1 MENRP
6 MQRQPGITTAASI
19 RWIIVLAMACLLA
32 WPGDSFSDSEKPAP
46 ALAAEQ
52 SPSATGI
59 QAIDTKQLL
68 ELLHRQKGAPLLVN
82 YWATWCPPCL
92 EEMPALIEFYREQ
105 IPQGVRFLSISA
117 DHPDDIASH
126 LEPYRQ
132 KMKLP
137 FPVYVVG
144 GEPPDRFIP
153 AVDPQ
158 WQGSLPAT
166 FIHDATGAIVWR
178 HFEKLEKADFENIL
192 GLLKRELQAN
202 PNDRTS

>member
-1 MENRP
+1 M
-6 MQRQPGITTAASI
+6 
-19 RWIIVLAMACLLA
+19 VCLLA
-32 WPGDSFSDSEKPAP
+32 WPGESFADPKKSAQPI

-52 SPSATGI
+52 SHSATGI

-68 ELLHRQKGAPLLVN
+68 ELLQRQRGAPLLVN

-105 IPQGVRFLSISA
+105 IPEGVQFLSVSA

-144 GEPPDRFIP
+144 GESPDRFIA

-166 FIHDATGAIVWR
+166 FIHDASGAIIWR
-178 HFEKLEKADFENIL
+178 HFEKLEKTDFENIL
-192 GLLKRELQAN
+192 DLLKQELQASLN
-202 PNDRTS
+202 ERKP

>member
-1 MENRP
+1 
-6 MQRQPGITTAASI
+6 MQRQPGIKTAASI
-19 RWIIVLAMACLLA
+19 GGIGVLAMVCLLA
-32 WPGDSFSDSEKPAP
+32 WPGESFADPPESVQPP

-52 SPSATGI
+52 SASATGI
-59 QAIDTKQLL
+59 QVIDTKQLL
-68 ELLHRQKGAPLLVN
+68 ELLQRQRGAPLLVN

-92 EEMPALIEFYREQ
+92 EEMPALIEFFQQRF
-105 IPQGVRFLSISA
+105 PTGARFLSVSA

-144 GEPPDRFIP
+144 GESPDRFIP

-166 FIHDATGAIVWR
+166 FIYDASGAIIWK
-178 HFEKLEKADFENIL
+178 HFEKLEKTDFDNIL

-202 PNDRTS
+202 PNERNP